1 MYIPVNMMV
10 HGHVGDDNV
19 TGQENILVKMTMPIP
34 TPKSKRV
41 PITKASKTKAG
52 GDKGTNNKGRG

>member
-1 MYIPVNMMV
+1 MV
-10 HGHVGDDNV
+10 MLVDDNV
-19 TGQENILVKMTMPIP
+19 TGQENILVKMTIPIP
-34 TPKSKRV
+34 TPKSKRVARV